1 MLHMWTLSCECK
13 SISKREKNMALHI
26 CLTGQWTHHVESL
39 TLFCL
44 WRQTFSV
51 QFCTCYISQM
61 KCFIVS
67 DDDDETIDSRLCDCF
82 LFYSIARHIL
92 GSSAGFFAMF
102 ANSKNVCMPKNA
114 FQCWLCVRCALFL
127 EEWLCTKS
135 IYSYKNKQ
143 NRLNL
148 FQQCDILMLLPSVQ
162 IYTHTHLSF
171 CIIVII
177 VAKADVAATAT
188 IFVESWCQL
197 KR

>member
-1 MLHMWTLSCECK
+1 MFCFVSFGLDRFVSVRFGSARLGLAQLHSTVPCPRINFVFSPQTDIIPTNYVTHVNVKLWMQK
-13 SISKREKNMALHI
+13 HFQRRKNMALHI

-51 QFCTCYISQM
+51 QLCTCYISQM

-82 LFYSIARHIL
+82 LFNSIARHIL
-92 GSSAGFFAMF
+92 GSSGGFFAMF
-102 ANSKNVCMPKNA
+102 ANSKSVCMPKNA

-135 IYSYKNKQ
+135 IKS
-143 NRLNL
+143 L
-148 FQQCDILMLLPSVQ
+148 
-162 IYTHTHLSF
+162 
-171 CIIVII
+171 
-177 VAKADVAATAT
+177 
-188 IFVESWCQL
+188 
-197 KR
+197 